1 MNGYE
6 LDGRNIKVDFNP
18 ANKQQQNTPQDRA
31 RKFGDDRTPSAPSAT
46 LFVANLSFDASVDV
60 LRETFEA
67 HGEVIACRMP
77 TDRETGDPKGFGY
90 VEFGSVDDATKAYNA
105 MGGQQILNR
114 TIRIDYSQPRPP
126 REGGFGG
133 SPGGFRGGRGGGR
146 GGDRGGRGRGGDRGR
161 GGRGGRGGFET
172 KNRGGFGDFK
182 GKRMSLD

>member
-18 ANKQQQNTPQDRA
+18 SKPQFTPQDRA
-31 RKFGDDRTPSAPSAT
+31 RKFGDDRAPSAPSAT
-46 LFVANLSFDASVDV
+46 LFVANLSFDASSDV
-60 LRETFEA
+60 LRESFQE
-67 HGEVIACRMP
+67 HGEVIATRMP

-90 VEFGSVDDATKAYNA
+90 VEFNSVEDATNAYNK
-105 MGGQQILNR
+105 MSGTQILGR
-114 TIRIDYSQPRPP
+114 TIRLDYSQPRPP

-133 SPGGFRGGRGGGR
+133 SPGGFRGGRGGR

-161 GGRGGRGGFET
+161 GGRGGGRGGFES
-172 KNRGGFGDFK
+172 KNRGGFNDFK